1 MKNNVKK
8 IAALALA
15 IAITAMPCTAFADTL
30 YSVPVSMNKANDPS
44 KASVAS
50 SAVSPDAEALVKDNG
65 ETSYTVYLR
74 KINMQNMDGQVTNM
88 FNLSGDKRT
97 EVVITDS
104 GKTDYPKKAVLET
117 KQNKP
122 ADVKI
127 AVWVDAMDKLMG
139 GKPGSGEADA
149 VMHFDWAAAKEKA
162 AETTTAVSSSKPQGT
177 DPIQVFMNGVKMSF
191 DSNPIIDNGRTYVP
205 VRAIFEKLGAE
216 VSWDATERAVN
227 SKMGEH
233 TMKLV
238 IGSKQATVDGKTV
251 ELDAPARIEKGR
263 TLVPLRFI
271 SENLGKKV
279 SYARVGNI
287 SVIDIQ
293 G

>member
-1 MKNNVKK
+1 MNKNIKK
-8 IAALALA
+8 IAALAMAFA
-15 IAITAMPCTAFADTL
+15 IMATPCTAFADTV
-30 YSVPVSMNKANDPS
+30 YSIPVSMNKASDPS
-44 KASVAS
+44 KPSVAS
-50 SAVSPDAEALVKDNG
+50 TAISPEAEASVKDNG

-88 FNLSGDKRT
+88 FNLSGDTRT
-97 EVVITDS
+97 EVPITDS
-104 GKTDYPKKAVLET
+104 GKADYPKKAVLET

-149 VMHFDWAAAKEKA
+149 LMHFDWAAAKEKKS
-162 AETTTAVSSSKPQGT
+162 EPTIAVSASKPQGT
-177 DPIQVFMNGVKMSF
+177 DPIQVFMDGVKMSF

-216 VSWDATERAVN
+216 VSWNEAERSVN

-238 IGSKQATVDGKTV
+238 IGSKQATVDGKSV

-279 SYARVGNI
+279 SYERVGNI
-287 SVIDIQ
+287 SVIDIR

>member
-1 MKNNVKK
+1 MNRNIKK
-8 IAALALA
+8 IAALAVALVVMA
-15 IAITAMPCTAFADTL
+15 TPYTAFADTV
-30 YSVPVSMNKANDPS
+30 YSIPVSMNKVSDPS
-44 KASVAS
+44 KPSVAS
-50 SAVSPDAEALVKDNG
+50 SAISPEAEALVKDNG

-88 FNLSGDKRT
+88 FNLSGDTKT
-97 EVVITDS
+97 EVQITDS
-104 GKTDYPKKAVLET
+104 GKVDYPKKAILET

-139 GKPGSGEADA
+139 GKPGAGEADA
-149 VMHFDWAAAKEKA
+149 LMHFDWAAAKEKA
-162 AETTTAVSSSKPQGT
+162 AEPTTNVSTSKPQGT
-177 DPIQVFMNGVKMSF
+177 DPIQVFMDGVKMSF

-216 VSWDATERAVN
+216 VSWNEAERAVN
-227 SKMGEH
+227 SKLGEH

-238 IGSKQATVDGKTV
+238 IGSNQATVDGKSV

-279 SYARVGNI
+279 SYERVGNI
-287 SVIDIQ
+287 SVIDIR